1 MCLFVP
7 KDLGNSWTDMVVIY
21 VNLLIDPEKAY
32 NFFLGRG
39 LGVGSTIY
47 SREITPKKSFYFF
60 FLN

>member
-7 KDLGNSWTDMVVIY
+7 KDLGNRWTDMVVIY

-32 NFFLGRG
+32 NFFWGE
-39 LGVGSTIY
+39 GVEWVRPFIQETSHLKI
-47 SREITPKKSFYFF
+47 IFFF